1 MRAQDIIIKKRN
13 GEELSAEEIRFF
25 VRGYVDGSI
34 PEYQVSAWL
43 MAVFFR
49 GMTGA
54 ETGILTREMIAS
66 GETLDLSGIPGPFV
80 DKHSTGGVGDKVSLI
95 LAPLAACFGIRVPMM
110 SGRSLGHTGGTLDKL
125 EAIPGYTI
133 ARDIADFRRILLE
146 TGFAM
151 TGQSEKIVP
160 ADRLLY
166 ALRDVTGTVES
177 VPLITASI
185 LSKKFAEG
193 AEALVFDVK
202 CGDGAFMKSLEEAS
216 GLADSLVATGRS
228 LGRKIVA
235 VITNMDEPLGRMCGN
250 FLEAEESALCL
261 RGETAGREDLME
273 VTLRLTAWML
283 VAGGAAGSV
292 EEAEELCRQKLAG
305 GEPYERFIKNIA
317 AQGGDPAAFER
328 GIGRLRAPVR
338 RTLSSPAG
346 GVVSRIEA
354 RKIGMAGVRLG
365 AGRSRTTDP
374 VHPNVGI
381 VFARKRGEPV
391 SSGEGIC
398 DIFAE
403 SEAAADAALELARS
417 AVHVAGRAEPA
428 GPMIIREITAL

>member
-1 MRAQDIIIKKRN
+1 MRALDVIINKRN
-13 GEELSAEEIRFF
+13 GRELSGEELRFF

-49 GMTGA
+49 GMTGE

-66 GETLDLSGIPGPFV
+66 GETLDLSGIEGPFV

-95 LAPLAACFGIRVPMM
+95 LAPLAACFGIKVPMM

-133 ARDIADFRRILLE
+133 ARNIADFRRILSE

-177 VPLITASI
+177 IPLITASI

-193 AEALVFDVK
+193 AESLIFDVK
-202 CGDGAFMKSLEEAS
+202 CGDGAFMKSLEEAEA
-216 GLADSLVATGRS
+216 LANSLVATGKS
-228 LGRKIVA
+228 LGRGIVA
-235 VITNMDEPLGRMCGN
+235 VITNMDEPLGRMMGN

-261 RGETAGREDLME
+261 RGDTEGREDLME
-273 VTLRLTAWML
+273 VTLRLAAWML
-283 VAGGAAGSV
+283 VAGGKAPNADD
-292 EEAEELCRQKLAG
+292 AEVLCRKILRT

-317 AQGGDPAAFER
+317 AQGGNPAAFER
-328 GIGRLRAPVR
+328 GIGKLRAPVK
-338 RTLSSPAG
+338 RTLQSPRDG
-346 GVVSRIEA
+346 TVSRIEA
-354 RKIGMAGVRLG
+354 HKAGMAGVLLG
-365 AGRSRTTDP
+365 AGRNKTTDP
-374 VHPNVGI
+374 VYPNVGI
-381 VFARKRGEPV
+381 VFHKKRGEAARRDEPL
-391 SSGEGIC
+391 C

-403 SEAAADAALELARS
+403 TDAAADAALKLLEEAF
-417 AVHVAGRAEPA
+417 HIGDTPA
-428 GPMIIREITAL
+428 PERPMILKETAAL